1 MTAKTTPAVAFN
13 SVRLELKRDT
23 PAEKVAT
30 VTLECLCAG
39 VPFAVA
45 LLDVECRPADPH
57 KPLRVAD
64 PLWQHPDT
72 EGLMVRR
79 GMLSPRDLIRL
90 EHAALVTAWKW
101 IHGVMGW
108 SENVP
113 PPPC

>member
-1 MTAKTTPAVAFN
+1 VTAKTTPAVAFN

-30 VTLECLCAG
+30 ATLECLCAG

-45 LLDVECRPADPH
+45 VLDVEVRPDDGH
-57 KPLRVAD
+57 KPLRVRS

-79 GMLSPRDLIRL
+79 GMLSPRDLTRL
-90 EHAALVTAWKW
+90 EHAALVTAWTW
-101 IHGVMGW
+101 VCGVMGW
-108 SENVP
+108 KERVSP
-113 PPPC
+113 PSC